1 MQRRVARGLALA
13 ESSKPKSRSVVKV
26 DAGLRSA
33 KVGQSNMIGVPTAG
47 QFDKSKQG
55 EDRDSGGRL
64 RRRKP
69 TWEKGSVTGPVEDG
83 TGGGRDR

>member
-1 MQRRVARGLALA
+1 
-13 ESSKPKSRSVVKV
+13 
-26 DAGLRSA
+26 
-33 KVGQSNMIGVPTAG
+33 MIGVPTAG
-47 QFDKSKQG
+47 QFDKSNQG

-69 TWEKGSVTGPVEDG
+69 TWEKGSVTV